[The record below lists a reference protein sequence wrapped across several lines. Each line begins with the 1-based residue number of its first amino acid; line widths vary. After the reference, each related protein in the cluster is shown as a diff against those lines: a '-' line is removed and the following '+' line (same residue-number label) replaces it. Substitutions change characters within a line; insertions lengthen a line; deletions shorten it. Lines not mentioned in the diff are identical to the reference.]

1 MTGLIFSNRRLN
13 LLACV
18 AMLPLLVPSYSA
30 HSKTPSKELK
40 AYCTKDYTESLEEL
54 NTVRLSLMKLDSDMY
69 ISLKPKFDYFKESHK
84 NGVTIYRN
92 REPYYEAYELHL
104 LIDRIIAWCKSY
116 RDHRDA
122 KSLIA
127 NFSASNDKLT
137 GEQATRIIYLQDSA
151 RYVHLDA
158 VDLRSKVFNATS
170 LLSEAGITVN
180 FAELDNAVLVT
191 KKYADDLRSFLS
203 VVVCNF
209 SE

>member
-18 AMLPLLVPSYSA
+18 AMLSLLVPFYSA

-40 AYCTKDYTESLEEL
+40 AYCTKEYTESLEEL

-122 KSLIA
+122 ESLIA
-127 NFSASNDKLT
+127 KFSANNDNLT
-137 GEQATRIIYLQDSA
+137 GEQASGILYLQDSA
-151 RYVHLDA
+151 RHLHLDT
-158 VDLRSKVFNATS
+158 VDLRSKVMDSFS
-170 LLSEAGITVN
+170 LLREAGITVN
-180 FAELDNAVLVT
+180 ITELNIAVLVT
-191 KKYADDLRSFLS
+191 KKYADQLLSFLS
-203 VVVCNF
+203 IVVCNRT
-209 SE
+209 